1 VRQAVGILG
10 SGNTSLRTFL
20 LKKIIM
26 RGAKNVIDMRPSKG
40 FSPSQGNEHLRRLD
54 DCERAQKAR
63 WNYDP
68 SREHLNFEVGKG
80 GIVTEV
86 NKFKTINQRIQEY
99 LDSRGIVNPNKKYID
114 QGLDPKYRTVVN
126 FILGGNREVMRN
138 LAFGNQK
145 VDWEHGADN
154 SDLKRMPEIESWAKD
169 AYAFMCKKI
178 GEQNIAAFVV
188 HLDEANPHV
197 HCTVLPLTEKNRFS
211 FKKIFTKGVNTREAL
226 VEYMESLHTEYAEE
240 VGLKYGME
248 RGDSIKETGA
258 VHRTTEEYRRKL
270 WKDAQEKEEEVR
282 ENIKTIEQQN
292 STITNQR
299 GIIASLSRE
308 IKHSAARLK
317 ALATMIKNLETHK
330 ADLEY
335 EVEKLNKD
343 LTTGKI
349 SKEEADRK
357 LSQIN
362 AEIKKIEEKII
373 DKADKLKVAESKLHD
388 AEQRKAE
395 LEAKA
400 HEAEEKRSS
409 EEQKT
414 ALAVEKTAKA
424 EGKYQV
430 IKAKYKEI
438 APKVNLKIS
447 HEFGSLGFHMAALD
461 MKSRLSKYGEL
472 RNSLSPSQRDFL
484 DRTVGEIF
492 DGSLIENVAEN
503 SANLCSVAAS
513 LYLGYLNAA
522 TRIAQS
528 CGGGGGPGTGWGKR
542 DDENDMDF
550 RRRCFGMAMK
560 MMKPGRQQRLKR

>member
-1 VRQAVGILG
+1 M
-10 SGNTSLRTFL
+10 S
-20 LKKIIM
+20 
-26 RGAKNVIDMRPSKG
+26 GAKNVIDMRPSKG
-40 FSPSQGNEHLRRLD
+40 FSPSQGNGHLRRLD
-54 DCERAQKAR
+54 DCERAQKVR
-63 WNYDP
+63 WNYAP

-80 GIVTEV
+80 GVVTEV
-86 NKFKTINQRIQEY
+86 NKFKTINQRIQEN
-99 LDSRGIVNPNKKYID
+99 LDSRGIVNPNKKYIG
-114 QGLDPKYRTVVN
+114 QGLDPKYRTVAN

-138 LAFGNQK
+138 LAFDNQE

-154 SDLKRMPEIESWAKD
+154 SDLKRMPEIEAWAKD
-169 AYAFMCKKI
+169 AYAFMCKKY
-178 GEQNIAAFVV
+178 GEKNIAAFVV

-211 FKKIFTKGVNTREAL
+211 FIKTFMGGVDSRDAL
-226 VEYMESLHTEYAEE
+226 SKYMENLHTEYADE

-248 RGDSIKETGA
+248 RGDSIKKTGA

-330 ADLEY
+330 ADLEQ
-335 EVEKLNKD
+335 EIKKFNRD
-343 LTTGKI
+343 LVAGKI

-357 LSQIN
+357 LSKIN
-362 AEIKKIEEKII
+362 AEIKKTEEKII

-438 APKVNLKIS
+438 APKVNLKVS

>member
-1 VRQAVGILG
+1 M
-10 SGNTSLRTFL
+10 SGP
-20 LKKIIM
+20 
-26 RGAKNVIDMRPSKG
+26 KNVIDMRPGKG
-40 FSPSQGNEHLRRLD
+40 FTTSQSNEHLRRMAD
-54 DCERAQKAR
+54 KESAKKAQ

-68 SREHLNFEVGKG
+68 SRERLNFEIGKG
-80 GIVTEV
+80 GVVKEV
-86 NKFKTINQRIQEY
+86 DKTKSIPQRIKENLEARGIKDPNIPLINQ
-99 LDSRGIVNPNKKYID
+99 GK
-114 QGLDPKYRTVVN
+114 DPYYRTVAN

-154 SDLKRMPEIESWAKD
+154 SDLKRMPEIEAWAKD
-169 AYAFMCKKI
+169 AYAFMCKKY

-188 HLDEANPHV
+188 HLDETNPHC
-197 HCTVLPLTEKNRFS
+197 HCTVLPITKKNKFS
-211 FKKIFTKGVNTREAL
+211 FFGVFLKGNNTKDAL
-226 VEYMESLHTEYAEE
+226 SEYMDSLHTEYAEE
-240 VGLKYGME
+240 VGMKYGME

-270 WKDAQEKEEEVR
+270 WKDAQKKEEEVR
-282 ENIKTIEQQN
+282 ENTRTIEQQN

-299 GIIASLSRE
+299 GIIASLNRE

-330 ADLEY
+330 VDLEY

-362 AEIKKIEEKII
+362 AEIKKTEEKIL
-373 DKADKLKVAESKLHD
+373 DKTDKLKIAESKLHD

-414 ALAVEKTAKA
+414 ALAVEKTARA
-424 EGKYQV
+424 EDRYQE
-430 IKAKYKEI
+430 IRAKYKEV
-438 APKVNLKIS
+438 APAVNVQVI
-447 HEFGSLGFHMAALD
+447 HEMETLGYHSAAFD
-461 MKSRLSKYGEL
+461 MKNRFSKYNAL
-472 RNSLSPSQRDFL
+472 KDSLSYEQREFL
-484 DRTVGEIF
+484 DKMMDDIF
-492 DGSLIENVAEN
+492 DGSVIVSMAEN
-503 SANLCSVAAS
+503 AASICSIAAS
-513 LYLGYLNAA
+513 LYLGYLDNA

-528 CGGGGGPGTGWGKR
+528 CGGGGGPETGWGKR
-542 DDENDMDF
+542 DDEDDFAF

-560 MMKPGRQQRLKR
+560 MMRPGHQQRRKR

>member
-1 VRQAVGILG
+1 M
-10 SGNTSLRTFL
+10 SGP
-20 LKKIIM
+20 
-26 RGAKNVIDMRPSKG
+26 KNVIDMRPGKG
-40 FSPSQGNEHLRRLD
+40 FTTSQSNEHLRRLAD
-54 DCERAQKAR
+54 KESAKKAQ

-68 SREHLNFEVGKG
+68 SRERLNFEIGKG
-80 GIVTEV
+80 GVVKEV
-86 NKFKTINQRIQEY
+86 DKTKSIPQRIKENLEARGIKDPNIPLINQ
-99 LDSRGIVNPNKKYID
+99 GK
-114 QGLDPKYRTVVN
+114 DPYYRTIAN

-145 VDWEHGADN
+145 VNWKHGANN
-154 SDLKRMPEIESWAKD
+154 SDLKRMPEIEAWAKD
-169 AYAFMCKKI
+169 AYAFMCKKY

-188 HLDEANPHV
+188 HLDETNPHC
-197 HCTVLPLTEKNRFS
+197 HCTVLPITKKNKFS
-211 FKKIFTKGVNTREAL
+211 FFGVFLKGNNTKDAL
-226 VEYMESLHTEYAEE
+226 SEYMDSLHTEYAEE

-282 ENIKTIEQQN
+282 ENTRTIEQQN
-292 STITNQR
+292 SMITNQR

-362 AEIKKIEEKII
+362 AEIKKTEEKIL
-373 DKADKLKVAESKLHD
+373 DKTDKLKIAESKLHD

-395 LEAKA
+395 LDAKA

-414 ALAVEKTAKA
+414 ALAVEKTARA
-424 EGKYQV
+424 EDRYQE
-430 IKAKYKEI
+430 IRAKYKEV
-438 APKVNLKIS
+438 APAVNVQVI
-447 HEFGSLGFHMAALD
+447 HEMETLGYHSAAFD
-461 MKSRLSKYGEL
+461 MKNRLSKYNAL
-472 RNSLSPSQRDFL
+472 KDSLSYEQREFL
-484 DRTVGEIF
+484 DKMMDDIF
-492 DGSLIENVAEN
+492 DGSVIVSMAEN
-503 SANLCSVAAS
+503 AASICSIAAS
-513 LYLGYLNAA
+513 LYLGYLDNA

-528 CGGGGGPGTGWGKR
+528 SGGGGGPGTGWGKR
-542 DDENDMDF
+542 DDEDDFAF

-560 MMKPGRQQRLKR
+560 MMRPGHQQRRKR

>member
-1 VRQAVGILG
+1 
-10 SGNTSLRTFL
+10 
-20 LKKIIM
+20 
-26 RGAKNVIDMRPSKG
+26 
-40 FSPSQGNEHLRRLD
+40 
-54 DCERAQKAR
+54 
-63 WNYDP
+63 
-68 SREHLNFEVGKG
+68 
-80 GIVTEV
+80 
-86 NKFKTINQRIQEY
+86 
-99 LDSRGIVNPNKKYID
+99 
-114 QGLDPKYRTVVN
+114 
-126 FILGGNREVMRN
+126 
-138 LAFGNQK
+138 
-145 VDWEHGADN
+145 
-154 SDLKRMPEIESWAKD
+154 
-169 AYAFMCKKI
+169 
-178 GEQNIAAFVV
+178 
-188 HLDEANPHV
+188 
-197 HCTVLPLTEKNRFS
+197 
-211 FKKIFTKGVNTREAL
+211 
-226 VEYMESLHTEYAEE
+226 MENLHTEYAEE

-282 ENIKTIEQQN
+282 ENTKTIEQQN

-299 GIIASLSRE
+299 GIISSLSRE

-330 ADLEY
+330 ADLEQ
-335 EVEKLNKD
+335 EIKKLNRD
-343 LTTGKI
+343 LAAGKI

-362 AEIKKIEEKII
+362 AEIKKTEEKII

-528 CGGGGGPGTGWGKR
+528 CGGGPGTGWGKR

-560 MMKPGRQQRLKR
+560 MMKPGRQQRRECKLNCVKLQ

>member
-1 VRQAVGILG
+1 M
-10 SGNTSLRTFL
+10 S
-20 LKKIIM
+20 
-26 RGAKNVIDMRPSKG
+26 GAKNVIDMRPGKG
-40 FSPSQGNEHLRRLD
+40 FTTSQSNEHLRRLAD
-54 DCERAQKAR
+54 REAARKAQ

-68 SREHLNFEVGKG
+68 SRERLNFEIGKG
-80 GIVTEV
+80 GVVKEV
-86 NKFKTINQRIQEY
+86 DKTKSIPQRIKENLEARGIKDPNIPLINQ
-99 LDSRGIVNPNKKYID
+99 GK
-114 QGLDPKYRTVVN
+114 DPYYRTVAN

-154 SDLKRMPEIESWAKD
+154 SDLKRMPEIEAWAKD
-169 AYAFMCKKI
+169 AYAFMCKKY

-197 HCTVLPLTEKNRFS
+197 HCTILPITKKNKFS
-211 FKKIFTKGVNTREAL
+211 FFSVFLKGNNTKDAL
-226 VEYMESLHTEYAEE
+226 SEYMDSLHTEYAEE

-248 RGDSIKETGA
+248 RGDSTKETGA

-282 ENIKTIEQQN
+282 ENTKTIEQQN

-330 ADLEY
+330 VDLEL
-335 EVEKLNKD
+335 EIKKLNRD
-343 LTTGKI
+343 LAAGKI

-362 AEIKKIEEKII
+362 AEIKKTEEKIL
-373 DKADKLKVAESKLHD
+373 DKTDKLKIAESKLHD

-400 HEAEEKRSS
+400 HEA
-409 EEQKT
+409 EQKT

-438 APKVNLKIS
+438 APKVNLKVS

>member
-1 VRQAVGILG
+1 M
-10 SGNTSLRTFL
+10 S
-20 LKKIIM
+20 
-26 RGAKNVIDMRPSKG
+26 GAKNVIDMRPSKG
-40 FSPSQGNEHLRRLD
+40 FSPSQGNGHLRRLD
-54 DCERAQKAR
+54 DCERAQKVR
-63 WNYDP
+63 WNYAP

-80 GIVTEV
+80 GVVTEV
-86 NKFKTINQRIQEY
+86 NKFKTINQRIQEN
-99 LDSRGIVNPNKKYID
+99 LDSRGIVNPNKKYIG
-114 QGLDPKYRTVVN
+114 QGLDPKYRTVAN

-138 LAFGNQK
+138 LAFDNQE

-154 SDLKRMPEIESWAKD
+154 SDLKRMPEIEAWAKD
-169 AYAFMCKKI
+169 AYAFMCKKY
-178 GEQNIAAFVV
+178 GEKNIAAFVV

-211 FKKIFTKGVNTREAL
+211 FIKTFMGGVDSRDAL
-226 VEYMESLHTEYAEE
+226 SKYMENLHTEYADE

-248 RGDSIKETGA
+248 RGDSIKKTGA

-330 ADLEY
+330 ADLEQ
-335 EVEKLNKD
+335 EIKKFNRD
-343 LTTGKI
+343 LAAGKI

-357 LSQIN
+357 LSKIN
-362 AEIKKIEEKII
+362 AEIKKTEEKII

-438 APKVNLKIS
+438 APKVNLKVS

-560 MMKPGRQQRLKR
+560 RGCNLNCVKVCS

>member
-1 VRQAVGILG
+1 M
-10 SGNTSLRTFL
+10 S
-20 LKKIIM
+20 
-26 RGAKNVIDMRPSKG
+26 GAKNVIDMRPSKG

-54 DCERAQKAR
+54 DCERAQKVR

-80 GIVTEV
+80 GVVTEV
-86 NKFKTINQRIQEY
+86 NKFKTINQRIQEN

-114 QGLDPKYRTVVN
+114 QGLDPKYRTVAN

-138 LAFGNQK
+138 LAFGNQE

-154 SDLKRMPEIESWAKD
+154 SDLKRMPEIEAWAKD
-169 AYAFMCKKI
+169 AYAFMCKKY

-211 FKKIFTKGVNTREAL
+211 FIKTFMGGVDSRDAL
-226 VEYMESLHTEYAEE
+226 SKYMENLHTEYADE

-330 ADLEY
+330 ADLEQ
-335 EVEKLNKD
+335 EIKKLNRD
-343 LTTGKI
+343 LAAGKI

-362 AEIKKIEEKII
+362 AEIKKTEEKII

-492 DGSLIENVAEN
+492 DDSLIENVAEN

>member
-1 VRQAVGILG
+1 M
-10 SGNTSLRTFL
+10 S
-20 LKKIIM
+20 
-26 RGAKNVIDMRPSKG
+26 GAKNVIDMRPSKG

-86 NKFKTINQRIQEY
+86 NKFKTINQRIQEN

-169 AYAFMCKKI
+169 AYAFMCKKF

-226 VEYMESLHTEYAEE
+226 VEYLESLHTEYAEE

-282 ENIKTIEQQN
+282 ENTKTIEQQN
-292 STITNQR
+292 STITNQC

-330 ADLEY
+330 VDLEL
-335 EVEKLNKD
+335 EIKKLNRD
-343 LTTGKI
+343 LAAGKI

-362 AEIKKIEEKII
+362 AEIKKTEEKIL
-373 DKADKLKVAESKLHD
+373 DKTDKLKIAESKLHD

-400 HEAEEKRSS
+400 HEAE
-409 EEQKT
+409 QKT

-424 EGKYQV
+424 EGKYQE
-430 IKAKYKEI
+430 IKSKYKEV
-438 APKVNLKIS
+438 APAVNAQTV
-447 HEFGSLGFHMAALD
+447 HEMETLGYHLSALD
-461 MKSRLSKYGEL
+461 MRSRLSKFDALKET
-472 RNSLSPSQRDFL
+472 LSHEQRDFL
-484 DRTVGEIF
+484 DTTVGSIF

>member
-1 VRQAVGILG
+1 M
-10 SGNTSLRTFL
+10 S
-20 LKKIIM
+20 
-26 RGAKNVIDMRPSKG
+26 GAKNVIDMRPSKG
-40 FSPSQGNEHLRRLD
+40 FSPSQGNGHLRRLD

-80 GIVTEV
+80 GVVTEV
-86 NKFKTINQRIQEY
+86 NKFKTINQRIQEN
-99 LDSRGIVNPNKKYID
+99 LDSRGIVNPNKKYIG
-114 QGLDPKYRTVVN
+114 QGLDPKYRTVAN

-138 LAFGNQK
+138 LAFDNQE

-154 SDLKRMPEIESWAKD
+154 SDLKRMPEIEAWAKD
-169 AYAFMCKKI
+169 AYAFMCKKY
-178 GEQNIAAFVV
+178 GEKNIAAFVV

-211 FKKIFTKGVNTREAL
+211 FIKTFMGGVDSRDAL
-226 VEYMESLHTEYAEE
+226 SKYMENLHTEYADE

-248 RGDSIKETGA
+248 RGDSIKKTGA

-330 ADLEY
+330 ADLEQ
-335 EVEKLNKD
+335 EIKKFNRD
-343 LTTGKI
+343 LVAGKI

-357 LSQIN
+357 LSKIN
-362 AEIKKIEEKII
+362 AEIKKTEEKII

-438 APKVNLKIS
+438 APKVNLKVS

>member
-1 VRQAVGILG
+1 M
-10 SGNTSLRTFL
+10 S
-20 LKKIIM
+20 
-26 RGAKNVIDMRPSKG
+26 GAKNVIDMRPGKG
-40 FSPSQGNEHLRRLD
+40 FTTSQSNEHLRRLAD
-54 DCERAQKAR
+54 REAARKAQ

-68 SREHLNFEVGKG
+68 SRERLNFEIGKG
-80 GIVTEV
+80 GVVKEV
-86 NKFKTINQRIQEY
+86 DKTKSIPQRIKENLEARGIKDPNIPLINQ
-99 LDSRGIVNPNKKYID
+99 GK
-114 QGLDPKYRTVVN
+114 DPYYRTVAN

-154 SDLKRMPEIESWAKD
+154 SDLKRMPEIEAWAKD
-169 AYAFMCKKI
+169 AYAFMCKKY

-211 FKKIFTKGVNTREAL
+211 FIKTFMGGVDSRDAL
-226 VEYMESLHTEYAEE
+226 SKYMENLHTEYAEE

-282 ENIKTIEQQN
+282 ENAKTIEQQN

-299 GIIASLSRE
+299 GIISSLSRE

-330 ADLEY
+330 ADLEQ
-335 EVEKLNKD
+335 EIKKLNRD
-343 LTTGKI
+343 LAAGKI

-362 AEIKKIEEKII
+362 ADIKKTEEKIL
-373 DKADKLKVAESKLHD
+373 DKTEKLKIAESKLHD

-400 HEAEEKRSS
+400 HEA
-409 EEQKT
+409 EQKT

-522 TRIAQS
+522 TGIAQS

>member
-1 VRQAVGILG
+1 M
-10 SGNTSLRTFL
+10 S
-20 LKKIIM
+20 
-26 RGAKNVIDMRPSKG
+26 GAKNVIDMRPSKG
-40 FSPSQGNEHLRRLD
+40 FSPSQGNGHLRRLD
-54 DCERAQKAR
+54 DCERAQKVR
-63 WNYDP
+63 WNYAP

-80 GIVTEV
+80 GVVTEV
-86 NKFKTINQRIQEY
+86 NKFKTINQRIQEN
-99 LDSRGIVNPNKKYID
+99 LDSRGIVNPNKKYIG
-114 QGLDPKYRTVVN
+114 QGLDPKYRTVAN

-138 LAFGNQK
+138 LAFGNQE

-154 SDLKRMPEIESWAKD
+154 SDLKRMPEIEAWAKD
-169 AYAFMCKKI
+169 AYAFMCKKY
-178 GEQNIAAFVV
+178 GEKNIAAFVV

-211 FKKIFTKGVNTREAL
+211 FIKTFMGGVDSRDAL
-226 VEYMESLHTEYAEE
+226 SKYMENLHTEYADE

-248 RGDSIKETGA
+248 RGDSIKKTGA

-330 ADLEY
+330 ADLEQ
-335 EVEKLNKD
+335 EIKKFNRD
-343 LTTGKI
+343 LAAGKI

-357 LSQIN
+357 LSKIN
-362 AEIKKIEEKII
+362 AEIKKTEEKII

-438 APKVNLKIS
+438 APKVNLKVS

-560 MMKPGRQQRLKR
+560 IMKPGRQQRLKR

>member
-1 VRQAVGILG
+1 M
-10 SGNTSLRTFL
+10 SGP
-20 LKKIIM
+20 
-26 RGAKNVIDMRPSKG
+26 KNVIDMRPGKG
-40 FSPSQGNEHLRRLD
+40 FTTSQSNEHLRRMAD
-54 DCERAQKAR
+54 KESAKKAQ

-68 SREHLNFEVGKG
+68 SRERLNFEIGKG
-80 GIVTEV
+80 GVVKEV
-86 NKFKTINQRIQEY
+86 DKMKTIPQRIKEN
-99 LDSRGIVNPNKKYID
+99 LEARGIKDPNIPLIN
-114 QGLDPKYRTVVN
+114 QGKDPYYRTVAN

-154 SDLKRMPEIESWAKD
+154 SGLKRMPEIEAWAKD
-169 AYAFMCKKI
+169 AYAFMCKKY

-188 HLDEANPHV
+188 HLDETNPHC
-197 HCTVLPLTEKNRFS
+197 HCTVLPITKKTKFS
-211 FKKIFTKGVNTREAL
+211 FFGVFLKGNNTKDAL
-226 VEYMESLHTEYAEE
+226 SEYMDSLHTEYAEE

-270 WKDAQEKEEEVR
+270 WKDAQKKEEEVR
-282 ENIKTIEQQN
+282 ENTKTIELQN

-362 AEIKKIEEKII
+362 AEIKKTEEKIL
-373 DKADKLKVAESKLHD
+373 DKTDKLKIAESKLHD

-414 ALAVEKTAKA
+414 ALAVEKTARA
-424 EGKYQV
+424 EDRYQE
-430 IKAKYKEI
+430 IRAKYKEV
-438 APKVNLKIS
+438 APAVNVQVT
-447 HEFGSLGFHMAALD
+447 HEMETLGYHSAAFD
-461 MKSRLSKYGEL
+461 MKNRLSKFNAL
-472 RNSLSPSQRDFL
+472 KDSLSYEQREFL
-484 DRTVGEIF
+484 DKMMDDIF
-492 DGSLIENVAEN
+492 DGSVIVSMAEN
-503 SANLCSVAAS
+503 AASICSIAAS
-513 LYLGYLNAA
+513 LYLGYLDNA

-542 DDENDMDF
+542 DDEDDFAF

-560 MMKPGRQQRLKR
+560 MMRPGHQQRRKR

>member
-1 VRQAVGILG
+1 M
-10 SGNTSLRTFL
+10 S
-20 LKKIIM
+20 
-26 RGAKNVIDMRPSKG
+26 GAKNVIDMRPSKG

-63 WNYDP
+63 WNYDH

-80 GIVTEV
+80 GVVTEV
-86 NKFKTINQRIQEY
+86 NKFKTINQRIQEN

-114 QGLDPKYRTVVN
+114 QGLDPKYRTVAN

-138 LAFGNQK
+138 LAFGNQN

-154 SDLKRMPEIESWAKD
+154 SDLKRMPEIEAWAKD
-169 AYAFMCKKI
+169 AYAFMCKKY

-211 FKKIFTKGVNTREAL
+211 FIKTFMGGVDSRDAL
-226 VEYMESLHTEYAEE
+226 SKYMENLHTEYAEE

-330 ADLEY
+330 ADLEQ
-335 EVEKLNKD
+335 EIKKFNRD
-343 LTTGKI
+343 LAAGKI

-362 AEIKKIEEKII
+362 ADIKKTEEKIL
-373 DKADKLKVAESKLHD
+373 DKTEKLKIAESKLHD

-438 APKVNLKIS
+438 APKVNLKVS

>member
-1 VRQAVGILG
+1 M
-10 SGNTSLRTFL
+10 S
-20 LKKIIM
+20 
-26 RGAKNVIDMRPSKG
+26 GAKNVIDMRPSKG

-54 DCERAQKAR
+54 DCERAQKVR

-80 GIVTEV
+80 GVVTEV
-86 NKFKTINQRIQEY
+86 NKFKTINQRIQEN

-114 QGLDPKYRTVVN
+114 QGLDPKYRTVAN

-138 LAFGNQK
+138 LAFDNQE

-154 SDLKRMPEIESWAKD
+154 SDLKRMPEIEAWAKD
-169 AYAFMCKKI
+169 AYAFMCKKY
-178 GEQNIAAFVV
+178 GEKNIAAFVV

-211 FKKIFTKGVNTREAL
+211 FIKTFMGGVDSRDAL
-226 VEYMESLHTEYAEE
+226 SKYMENLHTEYADE

-248 RGDSIKETGA
+248 RGDSIKKTGA

-330 ADLEY
+330 ADLEQ
-335 EVEKLNKD
+335 EIKKLNRD
-343 LTTGKI
+343 LAAGKI

-362 AEIKKIEEKII
+362 AEIKKTEEKII

-484 DRTVGEIF
+484 DRIVGEIF

>member
-1 VRQAVGILG
+1 M
-10 SGNTSLRTFL
+10 S
-20 LKKIIM
+20 
-26 RGAKNVIDMRPSKG
+26 GAKNVIDMRPSKG

-54 DCERAQKAR
+54 DCERAQKVR

-80 GIVTEV
+80 GVVTEV
-86 NKFKTINQRIQEY
+86 NKFKTINQRIQEN

-114 QGLDPKYRTVVN
+114 QGLDPKYRTVAN

-138 LAFGNQK
+138 LAFDNQE

-154 SDLKRMPEIESWAKD
+154 SDLKRMPEIEAWAKD
-169 AYAFMCKKI
+169 AYAFMCKKY
-178 GEQNIAAFVV
+178 GEKNIAAFVV

-211 FKKIFTKGVNTREAL
+211 FIKTFMGGVDSRDAL
-226 VEYMESLHTEYAEE
+226 SKYMENLHTEYADE

-248 RGDSIKETGA
+248 RGDSIKKTGA

-330 ADLEY
+330 ADLEQ
-335 EVEKLNKD
+335 EIKKFNRD
-343 LTTGKI
+343 LAAGKI

-357 LSQIN
+357 LSKIN
-362 AEIKKIEEKII
+362 AEIKKTEEKII

-438 APKVNLKIS
+438 APKVNLKVS

>member
-1 VRQAVGILG
+1 M
-10 SGNTSLRTFL
+10 S
-20 LKKIIM
+20 
-26 RGAKNVIDMRPSKG
+26 GAKNVIDMRPSKG

-80 GIVTEV
+80 GVVTEV

-169 AYAFMCKKI
+169 AYAFMCKKF

-330 ADLEY
+330 ADLEQ
-335 EVEKLNKD
+335 EIKKLNRD
-343 LTTGKI
+343 LAAGKI

-362 AEIKKIEEKII
+362 AEIKKTEEKII

-424 EGKYQV
+424 EGKYQL

-438 APKVNLKIS
+438 DPKVNLKIS

>member
-1 VRQAVGILG
+1 M
-10 SGNTSLRTFL
+10 S
-20 LKKIIM
+20 
-26 RGAKNVIDMRPSKG
+26 GAKNVIDMRPSKG

-54 DCERAQKAR
+54 DCERAQKVR

-80 GIVTEV
+80 GVVTEV
-86 NKFKTINQRIQEY
+86 NKFKTINQRIQEN

-114 QGLDPKYRTVVN
+114 QGLDPKYRTVAN

-138 LAFGNQK
+138 LAFGNQE

-154 SDLKRMPEIESWAKD
+154 SDLKRMPEIEAWAKD
-169 AYAFMCKKI
+169 AYAFMCKKY
-178 GEQNIAAFVV
+178 GEKNIAAFVV

-211 FKKIFTKGVNTREAL
+211 FIKTFMGGVDSRDAL
-226 VEYMESLHTEYAEE
+226 SKYMENLHTEYADE

-330 ADLEY
+330 ADLEQ
-335 EVEKLNKD
+335 EIKKLNRD
-343 LTTGKI
+343 LAAGKI

-362 AEIKKIEEKII
+362 AEIKKTEEKII

-388 AEQRKAE
+388 AEQRKTE

>member
-1 VRQAVGILG
+1 M
-10 SGNTSLRTFL
+10 S
-20 LKKIIM
+20 
-26 RGAKNVIDMRPSKG
+26 GAKNVIDMRPSKG

-80 GIVTEV
+80 GVVTEV
-86 NKFKTINQRIQEY
+86 NKFKTINQRIQEN

-169 AYAFMCKKI
+169 AYAFMCKKF

-330 ADLEY
+330 ADLEQ
-335 EVEKLNKD
+335 EIKKLNRD
-343 LTTGKI
+343 LAAGKI

-438 APKVNLKIS
+438 DPKVNLKIS

>member
-1 VRQAVGILG
+1 M
-10 SGNTSLRTFL
+10 SGP
-20 LKKIIM
+20 
-26 RGAKNVIDMRPSKG
+26 KNVIDMRPGKG
-40 FSPSQGNEHLRRLD
+40 FTTSQSNEHLRRMAD
-54 DCERAQKAR
+54 KESAKKAQ

-68 SREHLNFEVGKG
+68 SRERLNFEIGKG
-80 GIVTEV
+80 GVVKEV
-86 NKFKTINQRIQEY
+86 DKTKSIPQRIKENLEARGIKDPNIPLINQ
-99 LDSRGIVNPNKKYID
+99 GK
-114 QGLDPKYRTVVN
+114 DPYYRTVAN

-154 SDLKRMPEIESWAKD
+154 SDLKRMPEIEAWAKD
-169 AYAFMCKKI
+169 AYAFMCKKY

-188 HLDEANPHV
+188 HLDETNPHC
-197 HCTVLPLTEKNRFS
+197 HCTVLPITKKNKFS
-211 FKKIFTKGVNTREAL
+211 FFGVFLKGNNTKDAL
-226 VEYMESLHTEYAEE
+226 SEYMDSLHTEYAEE

-270 WKDAQEKEEEVR
+270 WKDAQKKEEEVR
-282 ENIKTIEQQN
+282 ENTKTIEQQI

-362 AEIKKIEEKII
+362 AEIKKTEVKIL
-373 DKADKLKVAESKLHD
+373 DKTDKLKIAESKLHD
-388 AEQRKAE
+388 AERRKAE
-395 LEAKA
+395 LDAKA

-414 ALAVEKTAKA
+414 ALAVEKTARA
-424 EGKYQV
+424 EDRYQE
-430 IKAKYKEI
+430 IRAKYKEV
-438 APKVNLKIS
+438 APAVNVQVI
-447 HEFGSLGFHMAALD
+447 HEMETLGYHSAAFD
-461 MKSRLSKYGEL
+461 MKNRLSKYNAL
-472 RNSLSPSQRDFL
+472 KDSLSYEQREFL
-484 DRTVGEIF
+484 DKMMDDIF
-492 DGSLIENVAEN
+492 DGSVIVSMAEN
-503 SANLCSVAAS
+503 AASICSIAAS
-513 LYLGYLNAA
+513 LYLGYLDNA

-528 CGGGGGPGTGWGKR
+528 CGGGGGPGTGWEKR
-542 DDENDMDF
+542 DDEDDFAF

-560 MMKPGRQQRLKR
+560 MMRPGHQQRRKR

>member
-1 VRQAVGILG
+1 
-10 SGNTSLRTFL
+10 
-20 LKKIIM
+20 
-26 RGAKNVIDMRPSKG
+26 
-40 FSPSQGNEHLRRLD
+40 
-54 DCERAQKAR
+54 
-63 WNYDP
+63 
-68 SREHLNFEVGKG
+68 
-80 GIVTEV
+80 
-86 NKFKTINQRIQEY
+86 
-99 LDSRGIVNPNKKYID
+99 
-114 QGLDPKYRTVVN
+114 
-126 FILGGNREVMRN
+126 
-138 LAFGNQK
+138 
-145 VDWEHGADN
+145 
-154 SDLKRMPEIESWAKD
+154 
-169 AYAFMCKKI
+169 
-178 GEQNIAAFVV
+178 
-188 HLDEANPHV
+188 
-197 HCTVLPLTEKNRFS
+197 
-211 FKKIFTKGVNTREAL
+211 
-226 VEYMESLHTEYAEE
+226 
-240 VGLKYGME
+240 ME

-317 ALATMIKNLETHK
+317 ALATIIKNLETHK
-330 ADLEY
+330 ADLEQ
-335 EVEKLNKD
+335 EIKKLNRD
-343 LTTGKI
+343 LAAGKI

-362 AEIKKIEEKII
+362 AEIKKTEEKII
-373 DKADKLKVAESKLHD
+373 D
-388 AEQRKAE
+388 
-395 LEAKA
+395 
-400 HEAEEKRSS
+400 
-409 EEQKT
+409 
-414 ALAVEKTAKA
+414 KA

-438 APKVNLKIS
+438 DPKVNLKIS

>member
-1 VRQAVGILG
+1 M
-10 SGNTSLRTFL
+10 S
-20 LKKIIM
+20 
-26 RGAKNVIDMRPSKG
+26 GAKNVIDMRPSKG

-54 DCERAQKAR
+54 DCERAQKSR

-80 GIVTEV
+80 GVVTEV

-169 AYAFMCKKI
+169 AYAFMCKKF

-270 WKDAQEKEEEVR
+270 WKDAQEQEEEVR

-330 ADLEY
+330 ADLEQ
-335 EVEKLNKD
+335 EIKKLNRD
-343 LTTGKI
+343 LAAGKI

-362 AEIKKIEEKII
+362 AEIKKTEEKII
-373 DKADKLKVAESKLHD
+373 D
-388 AEQRKAE
+388 
-395 LEAKA
+395 
-400 HEAEEKRSS
+400 
-409 EEQKT
+409 
-414 ALAVEKTAKA
+414 KA

>member
-1 VRQAVGILG
+1 M
-10 SGNTSLRTFL
+10 SGP
-20 LKKIIM
+20 
-26 RGAKNVIDMRPSKG
+26 KNVIDMRPGKG
-40 FSPSQGNEHLRRLD
+40 FTTSQSNEHLRRMAD
-54 DCERAQKAR
+54 KESAKKAQ

-68 SREHLNFEVGKG
+68 SRERLNFEIGKG
-80 GIVTEV
+80 GVVKEV
-86 NKFKTINQRIQEY
+86 DKTKSIPQRIKENLEARGIKDPNIPLINQ
-99 LDSRGIVNPNKKYID
+99 GK
-114 QGLDPKYRTVVN
+114 DPYYRTVAN

-154 SDLKRMPEIESWAKD
+154 SDLKRMPEIEAWAKD
-169 AYAFMCKKI
+169 AYAFMCKKY

-188 HLDEANPHV
+188 HLDETNPHC
-197 HCTVLPLTEKNRFS
+197 HCTVLPITKKNKFS
-211 FKKIFTKGVNTREAL
+211 FFGVFLKGNNTKDAL
-226 VEYMESLHTEYAEE
+226 SEYMDSLHTEYAEE
-240 VGLKYGME
+240 VGMKYGME

-282 ENIKTIEQQN
+282 ENTRTIEQQN

-299 GIIASLSRE
+299 GIIASLNRE

-330 ADLEY
+330 VDLEY

-362 AEIKKIEEKII
+362 AEIKKTEEKIL
-373 DKADKLKVAESKLHD
+373 DKTDKLKIAESKLHD

-414 ALAVEKTAKA
+414 ALAVEKTARA
-424 EGKYQV
+424 EDRYQE
-430 IKAKYKEI
+430 IRAKYKEV
-438 APKVNLKIS
+438 APAVNVQVI
-447 HEFGSLGFHMAALD
+447 HEMETLGYHSAAFD
-461 MKSRLSKYGEL
+461 MKNRLSKYNAL
-472 RNSLSPSQRDFL
+472 KDSLSYEQREFL
-484 DRTVGEIF
+484 DKMMDDIF
-492 DGSLIENVAEN
+492 DGSVIVSMAEN
-503 SANLCSVAAS
+503 AASICSIAAS
-513 LYLGYLNAA
+513 LYLGYLDNA

-542 DDENDMDF
+542 DDEDDFAF

-560 MMKPGRQQRLKR
+560 MMRPGHQQRRKR

>member
-1 VRQAVGILG
+1 M
-10 SGNTSLRTFL
+10 S
-20 LKKIIM
+20 
-26 RGAKNVIDMRPSKG
+26 GAKNVIDMRPSKG
-40 FSPSQGNEHLRRLD
+40 FSPSQGNGHLRRLD
-54 DCERAQKAR
+54 DCERAQKVR
-63 WNYDP
+63 WNYAP

-80 GIVTEV
+80 GVVTEV
-86 NKFKTINQRIQEY
+86 NKFKTINQRIQEN
-99 LDSRGIVNPNKKYID
+99 LDSRGIVNPNKKYIG
-114 QGLDPKYRTVVN
+114 QGLDPKYRTVAN

-138 LAFGNQK
+138 LAFDNQE

-154 SDLKRMPEIESWAKD
+154 SDLKRMPEIEAWAKD
-169 AYAFMCKKI
+169 AYAFMCKKY
-178 GEQNIAAFVV
+178 GEKNIAAFVV

-211 FKKIFTKGVNTREAL
+211 FIKTFMGGVDSRDAL
-226 VEYMESLHTEYAEE
+226 SKYMENLHTEYADE

-248 RGDSIKETGA
+248 RGDSIKKTGA

-330 ADLEY
+330 ADLEQ
-335 EVEKLNKD
+335 EIKKFNRD
-343 LTTGKI
+343 LVAGKI

-357 LSQIN
+357 LSKIN
-362 AEIKKIEEKII
+362 AEIKKTKEKII

-438 APKVNLKIS
+438 APKVNLKVS

>member
-1 VRQAVGILG
+1 MADKE
-10 SGNTSLRTFL
+10 SA
-20 LKKIIM
+20 KK
-26 RGAKNVIDMRPSKG
+26 
-40 FSPSQGNEHLRRLD
+40 
-54 DCERAQKAR
+54 AQ

-68 SREHLNFEVGKG
+68 SRERLNFEIGKG
-80 GIVTEV
+80 GVVKEV
-86 NKFKTINQRIQEY
+86 DKTKSIPQRIKENLEVRGIKDPNISLINQGKEPY
-99 LDSRGIVNPNKKYID
+99 
-114 QGLDPKYRTVVN
+114 YRTVAN

-154 SDLKRMPEIESWAKD
+154 SDLKRMPEIEAWAKD
-169 AYAFMCKKI
+169 AYAFMCKKY

-188 HLDEANPHV
+188 HLDETNPHC
-197 HCTVLPLTEKNRFS
+197 HCTVLPITKKNKFS
-211 FKKIFTKGVNTREAL
+211 FFGVFLKGNNTKDAL
-226 VEYMESLHTEYAEE
+226 SEYMDSLHTEYAEE
-240 VGLKYGME
+240 VGMKYGME

-282 ENIKTIEQQN
+282 ENTKTIEQQN

-349 SKEEADRK
+349 SKKEADRK

-362 AEIKKIEEKII
+362 AEIKKTEEKIL
-373 DKADKLKVAESKLHD
+373 DKTDKLKIAESKLHD
-388 AEQRKAE
+388 AERRKAE
-395 LEAKA
+395 LDAKA

-414 ALAVEKTAKA
+414 ALAVEKTARA
-424 EGKYQV
+424 EDRYQE
-430 IKAKYKEI
+430 IRAKYKEV
-438 APKVNLKIS
+438 APAVNVQVI
-447 HEFGSLGFHMAALD
+447 HEMETLGYHSAAFD
-461 MKSRLSKYGEL
+461 MKNRLSKYNAL
-472 RNSLSPSQRDFL
+472 KDSLSYEQREFL
-484 DRTVGEIF
+484 DKMMDDIF
-492 DGSLIENVAEN
+492 DGSVIVSMAEN
-503 SANLCSVAAS
+503 AASICSIAAS
-513 LYLGYLNAA
+513 LYLGYLDNA
-522 TRIAQS
+522 TRIVQS

-542 DDENDMDF
+542 DDEDDFAF

-560 MMKPGRQQRLKR
+560 MMRPGHQQRRKR

>member
-1 VRQAVGILG
+1 
-10 SGNTSLRTFL
+10 
-20 LKKIIM
+20 M
-26 RGAKNVIDMRPSKG
+26 
-40 FSPSQGNEHLRRLD
+40 
-54 DCERAQKAR
+54 
-63 WNYDP
+63 
-68 SREHLNFEVGKG
+68 
-80 GIVTEV
+80 
-86 NKFKTINQRIQEY
+86 INQRIQEN
-99 LDSRGIVNPNKKYID
+99 LASRSIVNPNKKYID

-169 AYAFMCKKI
+169 AYAFMCKKF

-282 ENIKTIEQQN
+282 ENAKTIEQQN
-292 STITNQR
+292 STITNQC

-330 ADLEY
+330 ADLEQ
-335 EVEKLNKD
+335 EIKKLNRD
-343 LTTGKI
+343 LAAGKI

-362 AEIKKIEEKII
+362 ADIKKTEEKIL
-373 DKADKLKVAESKLHD
+373 DKTEKLKIAESKLHD

-400 HEAEEKRSS
+400 HEAE
-409 EEQKT
+409 QKT

-424 EGKYQV
+424 EGKYQE
-430 IKAKYKEI
+430 IKSKYKEI
-438 APKVNLKIS
+438 APAVNAQTV
-447 HEFGSLGFHMAALD
+447 HEMETLGYHLSALD
-461 MKSRLSKYGEL
+461 MRNRLSKFDAL
-472 RNSLSPSQRDFL
+472 KDTLSYEQRDFL
-484 DRTVGEIF
+484 DTTVGRIF
-492 DGSLIENVAEN
+492 DGSVIENMAE
-503 SANLCSVAAS
+503 SAAEICSIAS
-513 LYLGYLNAA
+513 QLYLGYLDAA

-528 CGGGGGPGTGWGKR
+528 SGGGGGPGTGWGKR
-542 DDENDMDF
+542 DDEDDLDF

-560 MMKPGRQQRLKR
+560 MMKPVKQNRVIRGRRR

>member
-1 VRQAVGILG
+1 M
-10 SGNTSLRTFL
+10 S
-20 LKKIIM
+20 
-26 RGAKNVIDMRPSKG
+26 GAKNVIDMRPSKG
-40 FSPSQGNEHLRRLD
+40 FSPSQGNGHLRRLD
-54 DCERAQKAR
+54 DCERAQKVR
-63 WNYDP
+63 WNYAP

-80 GIVTEV
+80 GVVTEV
-86 NKFKTINQRIQEY
+86 NKFKTINQRIQEN
-99 LDSRGIVNPNKKYID
+99 LDSRGIVNPNKKYIG
-114 QGLDPKYRTVVN
+114 QGLDPKYRTVAN

-138 LAFGNQK
+138 LAFDNQE

-154 SDLKRMPEIESWAKD
+154 SDLKRMPEIEAWAKD
-169 AYAFMCKKI
+169 AYAFMCKKY
-178 GEQNIAAFVV
+178 GEKNIAAFVV

-211 FKKIFTKGVNTREAL
+211 FIKTFMGGVDSRDAL
-226 VEYMESLHTEYAEE
+226 SKYMENLHTEYADE

-248 RGDSIKETGA
+248 RGDSIKKTGA

-330 ADLEY
+330 ADLEQ
-335 EVEKLNKD
+335 EIKKFNRD
-343 LTTGKI
+343 LVAGKI

-357 LSQIN
+357 LSKIN
-362 AEIKKIEEKII
+362 AEIKKTEEKII

-438 APKVNLKIS
+438 APKVNLKVS

-484 DRTVGEIF
+484 DRIVGEIF

>member
-1 VRQAVGILG
+1 M
-10 SGNTSLRTFL
+10 S
-20 LKKIIM
+20 
-26 RGAKNVIDMRPSKG
+26 GAKNVIDMRPSKG
-40 FSPSQGNEHLRRLD
+40 FSPSQGNGHLRRLD
-54 DCERAQKAR
+54 DCERAQKVR

-80 GIVTEV
+80 GVVTEV
-86 NKFKTINQRIQEY
+86 NKFKTINQRIQEN

-114 QGLDPKYRTVVN
+114 QGLDPKYRTVAN

-138 LAFGNQK
+138 LAFGNQE

-154 SDLKRMPEIESWAKD
+154 SDLKRMPEIEAWAKD
-169 AYAFMCKKI
+169 AYAFMCKKY

-188 HLDEANPHV
+188 HLDETNPHC
-197 HCTVLPLTEKNRFS
+197 HCTVLPITKKNKFS
-211 FKKIFTKGVNTREAL
+211 FFGVFLKGNNTKDAL
-226 VEYMESLHTEYAEE
+226 SEYMDSLHTEYAEE

-282 ENIKTIEQQN
+282 ENTRTIEQQN

-317 ALATMIKNLETHK
+317 ALTTMIKNLETHK

-362 AEIKKIEEKII
+362 AEIKKTEEKIL
-373 DKADKLKVAESKLHD
+373 DKTDKLKIAESKLHD
-388 AEQRKAE
+388 AELRKAE

-414 ALAVEKTAKA
+414 ALAVEKTARA
-424 EGKYQV
+424 EGRYQE
-430 IKAKYKEI
+430 IRAKYKEV
-438 APKVNLKIS
+438 APAVNVQVI
-447 HEFGSLGFHMAALD
+447 HEMETLGYHSAAFD
-461 MKSRLSKYGEL
+461 MKNRLSKYNAL
-472 RNSLSPSQRDFL
+472 KDSLSYEQREFL
-484 DRTVGEIF
+484 DKMMDDIF
-492 DGSLIENVAEN
+492 DGSVIVSMAEN
-503 SANLCSVAAS
+503 AASICSIAAS
-513 LYLGYLNAA
+513 LYLGYLDNA

-542 DDENDMDF
+542 DDEDDFAF

-560 MMKPGRQQRLKR
+560 MMRPGHQQRRKR

>member
-1 VRQAVGILG
+1 M
-10 SGNTSLRTFL
+10 S
-20 LKKIIM
+20 
-26 RGAKNVIDMRPSKG
+26 GAKNVIDMRPGKG
-40 FSPSQGNEHLRRLD
+40 FTTSQSNEHLRRLAD
-54 DCERAQKAR
+54 REAARKAQ

-68 SREHLNFEVGKG
+68 SRERLNFEIGKG
-80 GIVTEV
+80 GVVKEV
-86 NKFKTINQRIQEY
+86 DKTKSIPQRIKENLEARGIKDPNIPLINQ
-99 LDSRGIVNPNKKYID
+99 GK
-114 QGLDPKYRTVVN
+114 DPYYRTVAN

-154 SDLKRMPEIESWAKD
+154 SDLKRMPEIEAWAKD
-169 AYAFMCKKI
+169 AYAFMCKKY

-197 HCTVLPLTEKNRFS
+197 HCTILPITKKNKFS
-211 FKKIFTKGVNTREAL
+211 FFSVFLKGNNTKDAL
-226 VEYMESLHTEYAEE
+226 SEYMDSLHTEYAEE

-248 RGDSIKETGA
+248 RGDSTKETGA

-282 ENIKTIEQQN
+282 ENTKTIEQQN
-292 STITNQR
+292 STITNQC

-330 ADLEY
+330 VDLEL
-335 EVEKLNKD
+335 EIKKLNRD
-343 LTTGKI
+343 LAAGKI

-362 AEIKKIEEKII
+362 AEIKKTEEKIL
-373 DKADKLKVAESKLHD
+373 DKTDKLKIAESKLHD

-400 HEAEEKRSS
+400 HEAE
-409 EEQKT
+409 QKT

-424 EGKYQV
+424 EGKYQE
-430 IKAKYKEI
+430 IKSKYKEV
-438 APKVNLKIS
+438 APAVNAQTV
-447 HEFGSLGFHMAALD
+447 HEMETLGYHLSALD
-461 MKSRLSKYGEL
+461 MRNRLSKFDALKET
-472 RNSLSPSQRDFL
+472 LSHEQRDFL
-484 DRTVGEIF
+484 DTTVGSIF

>member
-1 VRQAVGILG
+1 M
-10 SGNTSLRTFL
+10 S
-20 LKKIIM
+20 
-26 RGAKNVIDMRPSKG
+26 GAKSVIDMRPSKG

-80 GIVTEV
+80 GVVTEV

-169 AYAFMCKKI
+169 AYAFMCKKF

-330 ADLEY
+330 ADLEQ
-335 EVEKLNKD
+335 EIKKLNRD
-343 LTTGKI
+343 LAAGKI

-362 AEIKKIEEKII
+362 AEIKKTEEKII
-373 DKADKLKVAESKLHD
+373 D
-388 AEQRKAE
+388 
-395 LEAKA
+395 
-400 HEAEEKRSS
+400 
-409 EEQKT
+409 
-414 ALAVEKTAKA
+414 KA

-503 SANLCSVAAS
+503 SANLCSVEAS

>member
-1 VRQAVGILG
+1 M
-10 SGNTSLRTFL
+10 S
-20 LKKIIM
+20 
-26 RGAKNVIDMRPSKG
+26 GAKNVIDMRPGKG
-40 FSPSQGNEHLRRLD
+40 FTTSQSNEHLRRLAD
-54 DCERAQKAR
+54 REAARKAQ

-68 SREHLNFEVGKG
+68 SRERLNFEIGKG
-80 GIVTEV
+80 GVVKEV
-86 NKFKTINQRIQEY
+86 DKTKLIPQRIKENLEARGIKDPNIPLINQ
-99 LDSRGIVNPNKKYID
+99 GK
-114 QGLDPKYRTVVN
+114 DPYYRTVAN

-154 SDLKRMPEIESWAKD
+154 SDLKRMPEIEAWAKD
-169 AYAFMCKKI
+169 AYAFMCKKY

-197 HCTVLPLTEKNRFS
+197 HCTILPITKKNKFS
-211 FKKIFTKGVNTREAL
+211 FFSVFLKGNNTKDAL
-226 VEYMESLHTEYAEE
+226 SEYMDSLHTEYAEE

-248 RGDSIKETGA
+248 RGDSTKETGA

-282 ENIKTIEQQN
+282 ENTKTIEQQN

-330 ADLEY
+330 VDLEL
-335 EVEKLNKD
+335 EIKKLNRD
-343 LTTGKI
+343 LAAGKI

-362 AEIKKIEEKII
+362 AEIKKTEEKIL
-373 DKADKLKVAESKLHD
+373 DKTDKLKIAESKLHD

-400 HEAEEKRSS
+400 HEAE
-409 EEQKT
+409 QKT

-424 EGKYQV
+424 EGKYQE
-430 IKAKYKEI
+430 IKSKYKEV
-438 APKVNLKIS
+438 APAVNAQTV
-447 HEFGSLGFHMAALD
+447 HEMETLGYHLSALD
-461 MKSRLSKYGEL
+461 MRSRLSKFDALKET
-472 RNSLSPSQRDFL
+472 LSHEQRDFL
-484 DRTVGEIF
+484 DTTVGSIF

>member
-1 VRQAVGILG
+1 M
-10 SGNTSLRTFL
+10 S
-20 LKKIIM
+20 
-26 RGAKNVIDMRPSKG
+26 GAKNVIDMRPSKG

-80 GIVTEV
+80 GVVTEV
-86 NKFKTINQRIQEY
+86 NKFKTINQRIQEN

-114 QGLDPKYRTVVN
+114 QGLDPKYRTVAN

-154 SDLKRMPEIESWAKD
+154 SDLKRMPEIEAWAKD
-169 AYAFMCKKI
+169 AYAFMCKKY

-211 FKKIFTKGVNTREAL
+211 FIKTFMGGVDSRDAL
-226 VEYMESLHTEYAEE
+226 SKYMENLHTEYAEE

-282 ENIKTIEQQN
+282 ENAKTIEQQN

-299 GIIASLSRE
+299 GIIASLDRE

-330 ADLEY
+330 ADLEQ
-335 EVEKLNKD
+335 EIKKLNRD
-343 LTTGKI
+343 LAAGKI

-362 AEIKKIEEKII
+362 AEIKKTEEKIL
-373 DKADKLKVAESKLHD
+373 DKTEKLKIAESKLHD

-400 HEAEEKRSS
+400 HEAE
-409 EEQKT
+409 QKT
-414 ALAVEKTAKA
+414 ALTVEKTAKA
-424 EGKYQV
+424 EDKYQE

>member
-1 VRQAVGILG
+1 M
-10 SGNTSLRTFL
+10 S
-20 LKKIIM
+20 
-26 RGAKNVIDMRPSKG
+26 GAKNVIDMRLSKG

-80 GIVTEV
+80 GVVTEV

-169 AYAFMCKKI
+169 AYAFMCKKF

-330 ADLEY
+330 ADLEQ
-335 EVEKLNKD
+335 EIKKFNRD
-343 LTTGKI
+343 LAAGKI

-357 LSQIN
+357 LSKIN

-373 DKADKLKVAESKLHD
+373 DKADKLKAAESKLHD

-438 APKVNLKIS
+438 APKVNLKVS

>member
-1 VRQAVGILG
+1 M
-10 SGNTSLRTFL
+10 S
-20 LKKIIM
+20 
-26 RGAKNVIDMRPSKG
+26 GAKNVIDMRPGKG
-40 FSPSQGNEHLRRLD
+40 FTTSQSNEHLRRLAD
-54 DCERAQKAR
+54 REAAKKAQ

-68 SREHLNFEVGKG
+68 SREHLNFEIGRG
-80 GIVTEV
+80 GVVKEV
-86 NKFKTINQRIQEY
+86 DKSKSIHQRIEEN
-99 LDSRGIVNPNKKYID
+99 LKVRGIKDPNIPLIT
-114 QGLDPKYRTVVN
+114 QGLDPKYRTVAN

-154 SDLKRMPEIESWAKD
+154 TELKRMPDIEAWAKD
-169 AYAFMCKKI
+169 AYAFMCKKF

-197 HCTVLPLTEKNRFS
+197 HCTVLPISENNRIS
-211 FKKIFTKGVNTREAL
+211 FKKVFLKGNDNKDAL
-226 VEYMESLHTEYAEE
+226 SKYMENLHTEYAEE

-258 VHRTTEEYRRKL
+258 VHRTTAEYRRKL

-282 ENIKTIEQQN
+282 ENAKTIEQQN

-299 GIIASLSRE
+299 GIIASLNRE

-330 ADLEY
+330 ADLEQ
-335 EVEKLNKD
+335 EIKKLNRD
-343 LTTGKI
+343 LAAGKI

-362 AEIKKIEEKII
+362 ADIKKTEEKIL
-373 DKADKLKVAESKLHD
+373 DKTEKLKIAESKLHD

-400 HEAEEKRSS
+400 HEAE
-409 EEQKT
+409 QKT

-424 EGKYQV
+424 EGKYQE

-438 APKVNLKIS
+438 APAVNLKVS
-447 HEFGSLGFHMAALD
+447 HEIGSLGFHMVALD
-461 MKSRLSKYGEL
+461 MKSRLSKYDEL

-513 LYLGYLNAA
+513 LYLGYLDAA

-528 CGGGGGPGTGWGKR
+528 SGGGGGPGTGWGKR
-542 DDENDMDF
+542 DDEDDLDF

-560 MMKPGRQQRLKR
+560 MMKPVKQNRVIRGRRR

>member
-1 VRQAVGILG
+1 M
-10 SGNTSLRTFL
+10 SGP
-20 LKKIIM
+20 
-26 RGAKNVIDMRPSKG
+26 KNVIDMRPGKG
-40 FSPSQGNEHLRRLD
+40 FTTSQSNEHLRRLAD
-54 DCERAQKAR
+54 KESAKKAQ
-63 WNYDP
+63 WNYAP
-68 SREHLNFEVGKG
+68 SRERLNFEIGKG
-80 GIVTEV
+80 GVVKEV
-86 NKFKTINQRIQEY
+86 DKTKTIPQRIKEN
-99 LDSRGIVNPNKKYID
+99 LEARGIKDPNIPLINQGKNPY
-114 QGLDPKYRTVVN
+114 YRTVAN

-154 SDLKRMPEIESWAKD
+154 SDLKRMPEIEAWAKD
-169 AYAFMCKKI
+169 AYAFMCKKY

-188 HLDEANPHV
+188 HLDETNPHC
-197 HCTVLPLTEKNRFS
+197 HCTVLPITKKNKFS
-211 FKKIFTKGVNTREAL
+211 FFGVFLKGNNTKDAL
-226 VEYMESLHTEYAEE
+226 SEYMDSLHTEYAEE
-240 VGLKYGME
+240 VGMKYGME

-282 ENIKTIEQQN
+282 ENTKTIELQN

-362 AEIKKIEEKII
+362 AEIKKTEEKIL
-373 DKADKLKVAESKLHD
+373 DKTDKLKIAESKLHD

-414 ALAVEKTAKA
+414 ALAVEKTARA
-424 EGKYQV
+424 EDRYQE
-430 IKAKYKEI
+430 IRAKYKEV
-438 APKVNLKIS
+438 APAVNVQVI
-447 HEFGSLGFHMAALD
+447 HEMETLGYHSAAFD
-461 MKSRLSKYGEL
+461 MKNRLSKYNAL
-472 RNSLSPSQRDFL
+472 KDSLSYEQREFL
-484 DRTVGEIF
+484 DKMMDDIF
-492 DGSLIENVAEN
+492 DGSVIVSMAEN
-503 SANLCSVAAS
+503 AASICSIAAS
-513 LYLGYLNAA
+513 LYLGYLDNA

-528 CGGGGGPGTGWGKR
+528 CGGGGGPRTGWGKR
-542 DDENDMDF
+542 DDEDDFAF

-560 MMKPGRQQRLKR
+560 MMRPGHQQRRKR

>member
-1 VRQAVGILG
+1 M
-10 SGNTSLRTFL
+10 SGP
-20 LKKIIM
+20 
-26 RGAKNVIDMRPSKG
+26 KNVIDMRPGKG
-40 FSPSQGNEHLRRLD
+40 FTTSQSNEHLRRLAD
-54 DCERAQKAR
+54 KESAKKAQ
-63 WNYDP
+63 WNYAP
-68 SREHLNFEVGKG
+68 SRERLNFEIGKG
-80 GIVTEV
+80 GVVKEV
-86 NKFKTINQRIQEY
+86 DKTKTIPQRIKEN
-99 LDSRGIVNPNKKYID
+99 LEARGIKDPNIPLINQGKNPY
-114 QGLDPKYRTVVN
+114 YRTVAN

-154 SDLKRMPEIESWAKD
+154 SDLKRMPEIEAWAKD
-169 AYAFMCKKI
+169 AYAFMCKKY

-188 HLDEANPHV
+188 HLDETNPHC
-197 HCTVLPLTEKNRFS
+197 HCTVLPITKKNKFS
-211 FKKIFTKGVNTREAL
+211 FFGVFLKGNNTKDAL
-226 VEYMESLHTEYAEE
+226 SEYMDSLHTEYAEE
-240 VGLKYGME
+240 VGMKYGME

-282 ENIKTIEQQN
+282 ENTKTIELQN

-362 AEIKKIEEKII
+362 AEIKKTEEKIL
-373 DKADKLKVAESKLHD
+373 DKTDKLKIAESKLHD

-414 ALAVEKTAKA
+414 ALAVEKTARA
-424 EGKYQV
+424 EDRYQE
-430 IKAKYKEI
+430 IRAKYKEV
-438 APKVNLKIS
+438 APAVNVQVI
-447 HEFGSLGFHMAALD
+447 HEMETLGYHSAAFD
-461 MKSRLSKYGEL
+461 MKNRLSKYNAL
-472 RNSLSPSQRDFL
+472 KDSLSYEQREFL
-484 DRTVGEIF
+484 DKMMDDIF
-492 DGSLIENVAEN
+492 DGSVIVSMAEN
-503 SANLCSVAAS
+503 AASICSIAAS
-513 LYLGYLNAA
+513 LYLGYLDNA

-542 DDENDMDF
+542 DDEDDFAF

-560 MMKPGRQQRLKR
+560 MMRPGHQQRRKR